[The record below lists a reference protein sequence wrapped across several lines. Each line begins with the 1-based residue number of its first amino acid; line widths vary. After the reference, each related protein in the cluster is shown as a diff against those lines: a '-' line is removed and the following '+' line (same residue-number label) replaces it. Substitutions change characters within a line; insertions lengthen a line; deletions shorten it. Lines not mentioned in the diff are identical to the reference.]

1 MRAML
6 LLQMLSTKDVAM
18 LRAFSAAFLAMAVL
32 TGPALAQ
39 KMDCDQE
46 FLVRVNKM
54 HPTEGD
60 DIRMPTE
67 DMVAITRFTLMGYD
81 ACKQGNM
88 EMARKHFDEAMRH
101 MKK

>member
-1 MRAML
+1 
-6 LLQMLSTKDVAM
+6 M
-18 LRAFSAAFLAMAVL
+18 LRACSAAILAMAAL

-46 FLVRVNKM
+46 FLVRVDRM
-54 HPTEGD
+54 HPKDTN

-67 DMVAITRFTLMGYD
+67 DMVAITRFSLMGYD

-88 EMARKHFDEAMRH
+88 DMARKHFDEAMKH